1 LRALKSCNAFWLSDF
16 LLLPFTLCLFLD
28 PANKHLIEEENMNN
42 FTTEFSG
49 RTLSLKTNYVAG
61 QADGAVMARYGDTV
75 VLVTAVSL
83 KAVREGGDFLPLTVD
98 YQELTYAAGK
108 IPGGFFKREGRPN
121 EKEILT
127 SRIIDRSIRPLFPK
141 NYFHETQLVA
151 SVLSVDEENDSDVT
165 AMLAA
170 SAALEISDIPFKGP
184 IAGVRVCRLEGSFV
198 CNPSL
203 ELQEKSDLNLFLVG
217 RKIVPGTQGRSYDIN
232 LVMLEGSA
240 NEIAEDV
247 AVDAISFGLESLRP
261 VIDLQDKMREEVG
274 KTKRLVEKP
283 AMDEELVAK
292 VTQLA
297 LARLKEGYRIAG
309 KLKRYAELDEVRKG
323 VVQEL
328 SADNPG
334 LKGKTLE
341 IIESL
346 ERRILREM
354 IIKENRRI
362 DGRSS
367 TEIRPISSEVGLLPR
382 VHGSAIFTRGETQA
396 LVTVTLGT
404 SHDEQRL
411 DYIAG
416 EEMRHFLLH
425 YNFPPYSVGEAK
437 PLRSPGRREIG
448 HGVLA
453 RRALVPVLPSKES
466 FPYTIR
472 VVSDILSSNG
482 SSSMATVCG
491 GCLALMDAGVPVRK
505 IVAGIAMGL
514 LKEDDHVVIL
524 SDILGDEDHAGDMD
538 FKVCGTEQGINS
550 MQMDIKIDNL
560 TEDILRKALSQAR
573 EGRLFI
579 IEKLRETI
587 AKPRE
592 EISIHAPRI
601 TTMKVRPEKI
611 RDVIGSGGK
620 NIRQIVAETGV
631 EINVEDD
638 GTVTIAS
645 SDAEAASRAVD
656 MVKWLTEE
664 AEIGKIYVGTVKK
677 IVDFGAFVEIL
688 PGTEGLLHISQ
699 LAKERVNKVTD
710 ILREGDEVRVK
721 VLEIDKQGKMRLSR
735 KEALDANGQ

>member
-1 LRALKSCNAFWLSDF
+1 MSKVFSA
-16 LLLPFTLCLFLD
+16 
-28 PANKHLIEEENMNN
+28 
-42 FTTEFSG
+42 EFSG
-49 RTLSLKTNYVAG
+49 RTISLKTDYLAG
-61 QADGAVMARYGDTV
+61 QADGAVLATYGETV

-83 KAVREGGDFLPLTVD
+83 KTAREGGDFLPLTVD
-98 YQELTYAAGK
+98 YQEMTYAAGK

-184 IAGVRVCRLEGSFV
+184 IAGVRVCRVDGAFV
-198 CNPSL
+198 ANPPL
-203 ELQEKSDLNLFLVG
+203 ALQEKSDMNLFLVG
-217 RKIVPGTQGRSYDIN
+217 RKIVPGTEGRAYDVN
-232 LVMLEGSA
+232 LVMLEGA
-240 NEIAEDV
+240 LNEVAEDIV
-247 AVDAISFGLESLRP
+247 VEAISFGLEAMRP
-261 VIDLQDKMREEVG
+261 VIDLQDKMRSEAG
-274 KTKRLVEKP
+274 KAKRAVAVP
-283 AMDEELVAK
+283 AVDEALVAK
-292 VTQLA
+292 VTEMSLPG
-297 LARLKEGYRIAG
+297 LKEGYSIAG
-309 KLKRYAELDEVRKG
+309 KLERYAKLGDVRRN

-328 SADNPG
+328 TAENPA
-334 LKGKTLE
+334 LKGKILE
-341 IIESL
+341 IVESL

-354 IIKENRRI
+354 IIRENRRI

-367 TEIRPISSEVGLLPR
+367 TEVRPITCEVGMLPR
-382 VHGSAIFTRGETQA
+382 AHGSAIFSRGETQA

-404 SHDEQRL
+404 SHDEQRM

-416 EEMRHFLLH
+416 EETRSFLLH

-448 HGVLA
+448 HGALA
-453 RRALVPVLPSKES
+453 RRALLPVLPPKES

-472 VVSDILSSNG
+472 VVSDIMASNG

-491 GCLALMDAGVPVRK
+491 GCLALMDAGVPIRK
-505 IVAGIAMGL
+505 IVAGVAMGL
-514 LKEDDHVVIL
+514 LEEDDKVVVL
-524 SDILGDEDHAGDMD
+524 TDILGDEDHAGDMD
-538 FKVCGTEQGINS
+538 FKVCGTEDGINS

-560 TEDILRKALSQAR
+560 TRDILRKALSQAR

-579 IEKLRETI
+579 IGKLRETL
-587 AKPRE
+587 AASRGD
-592 EISIHAPRI
+592 ISNYAPRI
-601 TTMKVRPEKI
+601 TTVKVRPEKV

-645 SDAEAASRAVD
+645 SDADAASRAVA

-664 AEIGKIYVGTVKK
+664 AEVGKIYTGTVKK
-677 IVDFGAFVEIL
+677 IVDFGAFVEII

-710 ILREGDEVRVK
+710 VLQEGDEVKVK
-721 VLEIDKQGKMRLSR
+721 VLEVDKQGKIRLSR
-735 KEALDANGQ
+735 KEALE

>member
-1 LRALKSCNAFWLSDF
+1 MSKVFSA
-16 LLLPFTLCLFLD
+16 
-28 PANKHLIEEENMNN
+28 
-42 FTTEFSG
+42 EFSG
-49 RTLSLKTNYVAG
+49 RTISLKTDYLAG
-61 QADGAVMARYGDTV
+61 QADGAVLATYGETV
-75 VLVTAVSL
+75 VMVTAVSL
-83 KAVREGGDFLPLTVD
+83 KTAKEGGDFLPLTVD
-98 YQELTYAAGK
+98 YQEMTYAAGK

-141 NYFHETQLVA
+141 NYFFETQLVA

-184 IAGVRVCRLEGSFV
+184 IAGVRVCRVDGVFV
-198 CNPSL
+198 ANPPL
-203 ELQEKSDLNLFLVG
+203 VQQDKSDMSLFLVG
-217 RKIVPGTQGRSYDIN
+217 RKIVPGTEGRDYDIN
-232 LVMLEGSA
+232 LVMLEGA
-240 NEIAEDV
+240 LNEVPEDV
-247 AVDAISFGLESLRP
+247 VVDAIAFGLEAMRP
-261 VIDLQDKMREEVG
+261 VIDLQDRMRVEAGRVKRTTPEPTEEEIQQQEA
-274 KTKRLVEKP
+274 LV
-283 AMDEELVAK
+283 LK
-292 VTQLA
+292 VTELA
-297 LARLKEGYRIAG
+297 LPGLKEGYAIAR
-309 KLKRYAELDEVRKG
+309 KLDRYAKLGEVRKG
-323 VVQEL
+323 VVKKLTAEDA
-328 SADNPG
+328 S
-334 LKGKTLE
+334 LKGKIME

-367 TEIRPISSEVGLLPR
+367 TEVRPITSEVGMLPR
-382 VHGSAIFTRGETQA
+382 AHGSAIFNRGETQA

-404 SHDEQRL
+404 SHDEQRM

-416 EEMRHFLLH
+416 EEIRSFLLH
-425 YNFPPYSVGEAK
+425 YNFPPYSVAEAK

-453 RRALVPVLPSKES
+453 RRALLPVIPAKEA

-472 VVSDILSSNG
+472 VVSDIMSSNG

-491 GCLALMDAGVPVRK
+491 GCLALMDAGVPIRK
-505 IVAGIAMGL
+505 IVAGVAMGL
-514 LKEDDHVVIL
+514 LAEDDRVVVL
-524 SDILGDEDHAGDMD
+524 TDILGDEDHAGDMD
-538 FKVCGTEQGINS
+538 FKVCGTEDGINS

-560 TEDILRKALSQAR
+560 TQDILRKALSQAR

-579 IEKLRETI
+579 IGKLRETLS
-587 AKPRE
+587 ASRGD
-592 EISIHAPRI
+592 ISNYAPRI
-601 TTMKVRPEKI
+601 TTVKVRPEKV

-645 SDAEAASRAVD
+645 ADADAASRAVA

-664 AEIGKIYVGTVKK
+664 AEVGKIYTGTVKK
-677 IVDFGAFVEIL
+677 IVDFGAFVEII

-710 ILREGDEVRVK
+710 VLQEGDEVKVK
-721 VLEIDKQGKMRLSR
+721 VLEVDKQGKIRLSR
-735 KEALDANGQ
+735 KEALE